1 MYLQENELYFCS
13 AILVN
18 ERRKWEAAETVLG
31 SCRFVL
37 PSCVSVL
44 WKVFDPPCFS
54 LTFTLL
60 PCFLWCCP
68 VAAFYGPLQPPR
80 HLQVPCSLLIC
91 QLAQPPSDG
100 SHLFVRPMD
109 WRGQPTCGHAGSK
122 CPSSVRQL
130 VSPSVRVPH
139 PGQPQ
144 GPGSRAMMG
153 AVGLERVWASPGSL
167 CDNFSSCFSW
177 SSFALKSI

>member
-1 MYLQENELYFCS
+1 MNGESEGQLRQCS
-13 AILVN
+13 AAVALSCLPAFLSSGRSLILL
-18 ERRKWEAAETVLG
+18 A
-31 SCRFVL
+31 S
-37 PSCVSVL
+37 PSHS
-44 WKVFDPPCFS
+44 S
-54 LTFTLL
+54 LL

-80 HLQVPCSLLIC
+80 PLQI
-91 QLAQPPSDG
+91 A
-100 SHLFVRPMD
+100 LFVIDLPARSAAVGWVSFVCPPYGLEASP
-109 WRGQPTCGHAGSK
+109 RAGRLWVK

-130 VSPSVRVPH
+130 VSPSVVCH
-139 PGQPQ
+139 TPGQPQ

-153 AVGLERVWASPGSL
+153 AGWFRKGMSVPGSL